1 MNFAKLI
8 AGILE
13 IDRRAGSRLMQG
25 GIPEVVQLIEE
36 DVLPALEAQHHAA
49 VADKASVMAYMCSL
63 RIERTERFRDEA
75 MAHYL
80 ELLQHAQDVPQ
91 SREE

>member
-36 DVLPALEAQHHAA
+36 DVLPGLEAQRDDAMLN
-49 VADKASVMAYMCSL
+49 KSSVMAYLCSL
-63 RIERTERFRDEA
+63 RIERIERFRDEA